1 MPAPFRTERS
11 IVPEMGTFILQ
22 VFGTITFEEA
32 PELREAIFSTL
43 KEKGNRPL
51 VVELAGVERMDTAG
65 VAALL
70 EGLIESRRQNRPYF
84 LCGPSD
90 SVLRIF
96 RLAGLP
102 DALESCCRGPEEVQE
117 KLGRSDSR
125 S

>member
-1 MPAPFRTERS
+1 MSAPFRTERS
-11 IVPEMGTFILQ
+11 IVPEIGAFHLQ

-32 PELREAIFSTL
+32 PELRETIFSTL
-43 KEKGNRPL
+43 REKGNRPL
-51 VVELAGVERMDTAG
+51 VVELGGVERMDTAG

-70 EGLIESRRQNRPYF
+70 EGLIESRRQNRSYF
-84 LCGPSD
+84 LCAPSE

-102 DALESCCRGPEEVQE
+102 DALESCCRGPEDVRER
-117 KLGRSDSR
+117 LGRIDSR

>member
-1 MPAPFRTERS
+1 MSAPFRTELS
-11 IVPEMGTFILQ
+11 IIPEIGAFHLQ

-32 PELREAIFSTL
+32 PNLREAIFSTL
-43 KEKGNRPL
+43 KEKGDRPL
-51 VVELAGVERMDTAG
+51 VVELGGVDRMDTAG

-70 EGLIESRRQNRPYF
+70 EGLIESRRRNRPYF

-102 DALESCCRGPEEVQE
+102 DALESCCRGPEEVRE
-117 KLGRSDSR
+117 RLGRSDSR